1 LKAWV
6 AFGEK
11 LSMSIR
17 MKLIWSYA
25 AMLIVPIVLIALTT
39 ALLAVVSK
47 GDLQYYKNLYFSTA
61 EKFEYDD
68 QFHLLRE
75 IERDNQHTPGI
86 LDDPAYLQELDAE
99 LKSYDSGL
107 IIRNGETSAYVS
119 AKFQDDTDL
128 LKELPPFT
136 EPGIHHYTVQPV
148 KQGDLN
154 VLFQYD
160 FRNADG
166 VERTAF
172 IVTKV
177 DPIVYWIRGAFPT
190 LFTSLLIILVLT
202 HTLLTYFVSKS
213 IVKPL
218 GSLRQAAGR
227 IKNGDLDFEVV
238 VRGKDEIGQLGTAF
252 EEMRLQLKRS
262 IEMQLQYE
270 ENRKELISNISHDL
284 KTPITTIK
292 GYVHGLLDGVAD
304 SPEKTMRYMET
315 ISAKAEEMDRLIDE
329 LFLYSK
335 LDLKRVPFDFEE
347 VPMRMFAEDWAEEMQ
362 FELEKKGI
370 SWESDIRINDRDA
383 VWMDRDKF
391 RRVLGNVIGNAVKYM
406 DKKER
411 RIRLRGFREARNV
424 ILEIED
430 NGRGIEE
437 EALKHIFERFYRTE
451 QSRNSD
457 TGGSGL
463 GLAIAKQIVEGH
475 SGEIDARSVPGEG
488 TVIRIALP
496 ITVREKESVWGKS

>member
-1 LKAWV
+1 
-6 AFGEK
+6 
-11 LSMSIR
+11 MSIR

-25 AMLIVPIVLIALTT
+25 AMLIIPIVLIALTT

-68 QFHLLRE
+68 QFHLLKE
-75 IERDNQHTPGI
+75 IERDNEHTPGI
-86 LDDPAYLQELDAE
+86 LEDTAYLQELDAE

-107 IIRNGETSAYVS
+107 IVRSGDKPDYVS
-119 AKFQDDTDL
+119 AKFQSETDL
-128 LKELPPFT
+128 LQGLPPYSV
-136 EPGIHHYTVQPV
+136 PGIHRYTVQQG
-148 KQGDLN
+148 KEGDLN
-154 VLFQYD
+154 ILFQYD
-160 FRNADG
+160 FKNADG
-166 VERTAF
+166 VKRSAF

-190 LFTSLLIILVLT
+190 LVTALLIILVLT
-202 HTLLTYFVSKS
+202 HALLTYFVSKS
-213 IVKPL
+213 ITRPL
-218 GSLRQAAGR
+218 RSLRQAAGR
-227 IKNGDLDFEVV
+227 IKDGDLDFKVG

-252 EEMRLQLKRS
+252 EEMRMQLKRS

-304 SPEKTMRYMET
+304 SPEKTMKYMET
-315 ISAKAEEMDRLIDE
+315 ISGKAEEMDRLIDE

-347 VPMRMFAEDWAEEMQ
+347 VPMRMFAEDWAEEMR

-370 SWESDIRINDRDA
+370 SWDSDIRIGAEDA

-391 RRVLGNVIGNAVKYM
+391 RRVLANVIGNAVKYM
-406 DKKER
+406 DKEDR
-411 RIRLRGFREARNV
+411 RIRLRAYTLSRHV
-424 ILEIED
+424 VMEIED
-430 NGRGIEE
+430 NGRGIEA

-451 QSRNSD
+451 HSRNSD

-475 SGEIDARSVPGEG
+475 YGEIDARSVHGEG

-496 ITVREKESVWGKS
+496 IAVREKENVWEKS